1 MLKVTRP
8 WHLLPNATYSTCCG
22 NHAHSERIFWLAKI
36 LCALI
41 LFMSVFLQST
51 FLSELWFMLFLF
63 QLRRRFFDG
72 LQSQQ
77 TPSREEEWWLRDL
90 HQTFHHPGKELS
102 ASIWSFFNTLP
113 PSAVINEKF
122 LDNGKSCTCGFD
134 FHALAP
140 GNDGRHGQ

>member
-1 MLKVTRP
+1 MLKVIRP
-8 WHLLPNATYSTCCG
+8 WHLLPNAIYSTYGG
-22 NHAHSERIFWLAKI
+22 NDAHSERIFWLAKI

-41 LFMSVFLQST
+41 LFMSVFLQRS
-51 FLSELWFMLFLF
+51 FWSGLWFILFLF

-77 TPSREEEWWLRDL
+77 TLTREEEWQLRDL
-90 HQTFHHPGKELS
+90 NQTFHHPGKELA

-113 PSAVINEKF
+113 PSAVISEKF
-122 LDNGKSCTCGFD
+122 LDNGKSCTCSFD

-140 GNDGRHGQ
+140 GDDGRRGQ